1 MCLGWRPN
9 HSDLI
14 HRDVFLGDGA
24 QLCKNGHLGV
34 HGKQPH
40 QKIDKHSTLLFHFYS
55 RVYSIINLASMVREK
70 AVNPNAKACPEIPR

>member
-40 QKIDKHSTLLFHFYS
+40 QKIDKHSTLLWNIYIVSIPFLFQGIFNHQPRFHGS
-55 RVYSIINLASMVREK
+55 
-70 AVNPNAKACPEIPR
+70 